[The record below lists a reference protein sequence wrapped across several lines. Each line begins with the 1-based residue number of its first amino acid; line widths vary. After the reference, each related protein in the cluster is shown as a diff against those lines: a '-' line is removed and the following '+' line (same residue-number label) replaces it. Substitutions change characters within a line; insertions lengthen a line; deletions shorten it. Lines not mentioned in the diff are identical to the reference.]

1 MSRPLPSSAKS
12 QRLITPPT
20 FLEYQ
25 GLRFLIFDA
34 PSNNTLP
41 IYLKEMERY
50 NVKDVVRACDVT
62 YQKKPLEDKG
72 IAIHDWSFPD
82 GAPPPAHIVDQ
93 WLRLIQQRFGA
104 DGANPDKN
112 TIAVHC
118 VAGLGRAPILVAI
131 ALIEYGMSPLDS
143 VQFIRSKRN
152 GAINRK
158 QLQYV
163 ETYRR
168 RSKGKCTIM

>member
-1 MSRPLPSSAKS
+1 MPSVKN

-20 FLEYQ
+20 YVEYQ
-25 GLRFLIFDA
+25 GLKFLILDA

-50 NVKDVVRACDVT
+50 KVTDIVRACDAT
-62 YQKKPLEDKG
+62 YSKHLLEARN
-72 IAIHDWSFPD
+72 IEVHDWSFPD
-82 GAPPPAHIVDQ
+82 GAPPPPHIVDQ
-93 WLRLIQQRFGA
+93 WLRLVQKRFEV
-104 DGANPDKN
+104 DGSNPHN
-112 TIAVHC
+112 ATIAVHC

-163 ETYRR
+163 EAYKR
-168 RSKGKCTIM
+168 RSKGRCSIM